1 MENEQVTSADR
12 SHHQKCVPEN
22 RPIFSRV
29 LRLEPRASPRPPAS
43 AVNRACIGIPTRCA
57 AVLLPFFFFPL
68 NLIFP
73 LPPGDAT
80 QARCPKRGRANL
92 PPGSG
97 NQALV
102 RMRRPGE
109 KACPWGDPLARQPWG
124 FGAGPLFAAVSP
136 PSQPPFSCIRILDF
150 VLSLA
155 LPQPNPSPTMP
166 SGLRLGTSCP
176 SLRMDWTSRA
186 ARLRQLPGAQSP
198 VPCALCPVPSM
209 GAEGATRTLG

>member
-1 MENEQVTSADR
+1 
-12 SHHQKCVPEN
+12 
-22 RPIFSRV
+22 
-29 LRLEPRASPRPPAS
+29 
-43 AVNRACIGIPTRCA
+43 
-57 AVLLPFFFFPL
+57 
-68 NLIFP
+68 
-73 LPPGDAT
+73 
-80 QARCPKRGRANL
+80 
-92 PPGSG
+92 
-97 NQALV
+97 
-102 RMRRPGE
+102 MRRPGE

-186 ARLRQLPGAQSP
+186 ARLRQLPGAQNP
-198 VPCALCPVPSM
+198 VPCALCYPWAPREQHERWDDMVVSHLTKPPAFSRMPSSHRIAPS
-209 GAEGATRTLG
+209 GWAVISSLTAPHPQAPASLQGSRLG